1 MQVNW
6 TIVTLMVVCCSI
18 TVSAALLFGDRF
30 EAEGN
35 VKVGTKAEV
44 PVTVPPPP
52 PPPTTSAPTPAPT
65 PEPAPVESTPQLV
78 QLNGIT
84 ILHQRVPLLDLGPM
98 GDRYHLVPGAHFPGL
113 QGLRLDDAVR
123 LVMTSFPM
131 LTVRAVMIGEPLDY
145 QFRRNRLTI
154 QYDQFTKRVVSARIG

>member
-6 TIVTLMVVCCSI
+6 TIVALVIACCSI

-35 VKVGTKAEV
+35 VKVGAKADT
-44 PVTVPPPP
+44 PATVPQP
-52 PPPTTSAPTPAPT
+52 TSAPTPNVPES
-65 PEPAPVESTPQLV
+65 PEPALVESTPQLV
-78 QLNGIT
+78 QMNGIT
-84 ILHQRVPLLDLGPM
+84 ILHQRVPLLDLGPS

-131 LTVRAVMIGEPLDY
+131 LTVRAVMIGEPLAY
-145 QFRRNRLTI
+145 EFRRNRLTI
-154 QYDQFTKRVVSARIG
+154 QYDPFTKRVVSARIG